1 MRIMAQMSMVMNLD
15 KCIGCHTCSVTCK
28 QAWTNRTGTEY
39 VWFNN
44 VETRPGLGYPRR
56 YEDQEKW
63 KGGWTLKRNGRLAL
77 KGGGRLHRL
86 SMIFANPKMPGV
98 DDYYEPWTYDYE
110 TLLNAPAQKNFPV
123 ARPHSM
129 LSGKP
134 MQVKWG
140 ANWDDDLGG
149 TYATG
154 ADDPMLKGIA
164 DKVKFEF
171 EQTFMFYLPR
181 ICEHCLNPSCAA
193 SCPSGAI
200 YKRTED
206 GIVLVD
212 QNKCRGWRMCIS
224 GCPYKKIYFN
234 HSTGKAEKCTFC
246 YPRIEVGIPTVCSET
261 CVGRLRYIGLMLY
274 DADGVL
280 AAASAKN
287 DQDLYEAQRGVF
299 LDPRDPAIAA
309 EAERQGIPVDWIE
322 AAKKSPVLRLIVDY
336 KVALPLHPEYRTM
349 PMVWYIPPLS
359 PISDALRNSGHDG
372 EDANNLFGA
381 IDALRIPIEYLANLF
396 TAGDVAPVRRVLDKL
411 AAMRSFMRDV
421 NLGRP
426 EQESI
431 AAAVGMTGAEIK
443 EMFRL
448 LAIAKYDERY
458 VIPTAHRE
466 QAHALEE
473 LATDCP
479 VGGGGSGGAFG
490 SGSGGPV
497 PVAIQTLRETK
508 ARMQADEMSQVP
520 GSVSYLTWDGK
531 GMPGKATPDDV
542 ADRSGIPGAE
552 SERPVTGPS
561 LVHAGE
567 EEPGVP
573 GVVDPR
579 PDQGER

>member
-63 KGGWTLKRNGRLAL
+63 KGGWTLKGNGRLVL
-77 KGGGRLHRL
+77 KAGGRFAKLAT
-86 SMIFANPKMPGV
+86 IFSNPKMPGIS
-98 DDYYEPWTYDYE
+98 DYYEPWTYDYE
-110 TLLNAPAQKNFPV
+110 TLLSAPAQKNFPV

-129 LSGKP
+129 LTGKP
-134 MQVKWG
+134 MAIRWG

-149 TYATG
+149 TYVTG
-154 ADDPMLKGIA
+154 KDDVMLKGIA

-200 YKRTED
+200 YKRSED

-212 QNKCRGWRMCIS
+212 QNRCRGWRMCIS

-234 HSTGKAEKCTFC
+234 HKTGKAEKCTFC

-274 DADGVL
+274 DADAVL
-280 AAASAKN
+280 AAASTPDEKG
-287 DQDLYEAQRGVF
+287 LYQAQRDVF
-299 LDPRDPAIAA
+299 LDPRDPAVAA
-309 EAERQGIPVDWIE
+309 EAARQGIPSDWIE
-322 AAKKSPVLRLIVDY
+322 AARRSPVLRLIKDY
-336 KVALPLHPEYRTM
+336 EVALPLHPEYRTM

-359 PISDALRNSGHDG
+359 PVVTALTESGHDG
-372 EDANNLFGA
+372 EDAGNLFGA

-396 TAGDVAPVRRVLDKL
+396 TAGDVLPVRGVLDKL
-411 AAMRSFMRDV
+411 AAMRAYMRDV

-426 EQESI
+426 EREEVAQ
-431 AAAVGMTGAEIK
+431 AVGMTGQEVK

-458 VIPTAHRE
+458 VIPTAHQE

-473 LATDCP
+473 LATECAVDA
-479 VGGGGSGGAFG
+479 GGQGAFG

-497 PVAIQTLRETK
+497 PVAIQMRAEAK
-508 ARMQADEMSQVP
+508 ARMQADDMSQVP
-520 GSVSYLTWDGK
+520 GSVSFLQWDGR
-531 GMPGKATPDDV
+531 GIPGEESPEQV
-542 ADRSGIPGAE
+542 AGRPGIPGAE
-552 SERPVTGPS
+552 GP
-561 LVHAGE
+561 
-567 EEPGVP
+567 
-573 GVVDPR
+573 R
-579 PDQGER
+579 